1 MRHLTD
7 IEIQKY
13 LDRELNREEEIF
25 LEKHLPGCHI
35 CQRKISDYQEIYKI
49 LNQPPEVDLPV
60 NFVDKVLARIPD
72 PKKHRWYEKYL
83 DQLLLALALISGTI
97 VLFYF
102 VGLQPL
108 LVLWGKIN
116 PTVQNGFNY
125 LVQHLKNNPGQ
136 ILIIRYVMIAVF
148 ILASIKLFDL
158 FLLFRKRD
166 ISAS

>member
-13 LDRELNREEEIF
+13 LDQELNREEEIF

-72 PKKHRWYEKYL
+72 PKKHRWYAEYL
-83 DQLLLALALISGTI
+83 DQILLGIALITGMI
-97 VLFYF
+97 VYFYF
-102 VGLQPL
+102 VGVKSL
-108 LVLWGKIN
+108 LNLLENIN
-116 PTVQNGFNY
+116 PTIQNSAVIVMKYFE
-125 LVQHLKNNPGQ
+125 NNPNH
-136 ILIIRYVMIAVF
+136 ILIFKYFVVALL
-148 ILASIKLFDL
+148 ILTSIKLVDSF
-158 FLLFRKRD
+158 FLFRKRD
-166 ISAS
+166 ISTS

>member
-25 LEKHLPGCHI
+25 LEKHLPGCYI

-72 PKKHRWYEKYL
+72 PKKHRWYAEYL
-83 DQLLLALALISGTI
+83 DQILLGIALITGMI
-97 VLFYF
+97 VYFYF
-102 VGLQPL
+102 VGVKSL
-108 LVLWGKIN
+108 LNLWENIN
-116 PTVQNGFNY
+116 PTIQNSAAIVMKYFE
-125 LVQHLKNNPGQ
+125 NNPNHIQ
-136 ILIIRYVMIAVF
+136 IIKYFMVALF
-148 ILASIKLFDL
+148 ILASIKLFDSFL
-158 FLLFRKRD
+158 FLRRRD
-166 ISAS
+166 ISTS

>member
-25 LEKHLPGCHI
+25 LEKHLPDCHI

-60 NFVDKVLARIPD
+60 NFVDKVLARIPAQQ
-72 PKKHRWYEKYL
+72 KYRWYERYL
-83 DQLLLALALISGTI
+83 DQILLAMALITGTI
-97 VLFYF
+97 VFIYF
-102 VGLQPL
+102 VGVKSL
-108 LVLWGKIN
+108 LNLWENIN
-116 PTVQNGFNY
+116 PTIQNSAAIVMKYFE
-125 LVQHLKNNPGQ
+125 NNPNHIQ
-136 ILIIRYVMIAVF
+136 IIKYFMVALF

-166 ISAS
+166 ISTS

>member
-102 VGLQPL
+102 VGVKSL
-108 LVLWGKIN
+108 LNLWENIN
-116 PTVQNGFNY
+116 PTIQNSAAIVMKYFE
-125 LVQHLKNNPGQ
+125 NNPNHIQ
-136 ILIIRYVMIAVF
+136 IIKYFMVALF

-166 ISAS
+166 ISTS